1 MEPVHRLCY
10 GPAAEPSPGLNRNR
24 SWKSRVATELPT
36 RPADLRLYDG
46 DSDRIARGRLRI
58 PLLLAT
64 LLAAAL
70 VPVTTLFDVS
80 ISRWLGTSPMRGD
93 LSKAIELSEVY
104 GHGIGVIVILML
116 VAQLAPRKRW
126 CIPRLATLA
135 LGGGA
140 VAMVMKM
147 FVLRGRP
154 GNLNLHVASHD
165 AAWRWLFDWKLNHVA
180 AFDSALRSFPSGHTA
195 MAIGLTIGLC
205 LMFPRGRVMF
215 ALLLGLSMAERL
227 TSYAHFASDVI
238 AGLAIGLLWTY
249 ICLSPRFLGALFDH
263 IEPQGQGFE
272 RRREASLR
280 SRAA

>member
-1 MEPVHRLCY
+1 M
-10 GPAAEPSPGLNRNR
+10 
-24 SWKSRVATELPT
+24 ATETPPHLS
-36 RPADLRLYDG
+36 DLRLYDG
-46 DSDRIARGRLRI
+46 NSDRIDRGRLRI

-104 GHGIGVIVILML
+104 AHGIGIIVILML
-116 VAQLAPRKRW
+116 ISQLAPRKRW

-135 LGGGA
+135 FGSGA
-140 VAMVMKM
+140 VAMVVKM
-147 FVLRGRP
+147 FVLRVRP
-154 GNLNLHVASHD
+154 GSLNLHVASD
-165 AAWRWLFDWKLNHVA
+165 DTAWRWSFDWKLDHVA

-195 MAIGLTIGLC
+195 MAIGLTLGLC

-215 ALLLGLSMAERL
+215 TLLLGLSMAERL
-227 TSYAHFASDVI
+227 TCYAHFASDVM

-263 IEPQGQGFE
+263 IEPQRHGFE
-272 RRREASLR
+272 SRRREAYLR